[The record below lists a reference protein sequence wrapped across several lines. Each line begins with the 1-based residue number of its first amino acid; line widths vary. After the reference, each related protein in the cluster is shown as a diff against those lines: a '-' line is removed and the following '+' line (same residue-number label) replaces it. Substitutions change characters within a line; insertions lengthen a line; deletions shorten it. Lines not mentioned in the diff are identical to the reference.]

1 MKKIKVGDTVVVTKG
16 KDSGK
21 KGKVIR
27 FYAADARALVEGVN
41 LAKKHKRQTQQNQ
54 QGGIVD
60 IEKPISVSN
69 LAIFC
74 KECGKATRVGFT
86 LSADGKKERVCK
98 KCKGVI

>member
-1 MKKIKVGDTVVVTKG
+1 MNKIKVGDTVIVTTG

-27 FYAADARALVEGVN
+27 LDAADARALVEGIN
-41 LAKKHKRQTQQNQ
+41 LAKKHRRQTRQNQ

-60 IEKPISVSN
+60 IEKPIAVSN
-69 LAIFC
+69 LALFC
-74 KECGKATRVGFT
+74 KECNKATRVGMK